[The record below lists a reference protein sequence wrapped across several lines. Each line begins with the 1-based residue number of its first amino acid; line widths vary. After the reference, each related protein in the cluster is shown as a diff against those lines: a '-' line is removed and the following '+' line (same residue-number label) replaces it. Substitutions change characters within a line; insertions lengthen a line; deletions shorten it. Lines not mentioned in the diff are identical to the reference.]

1 MNTKIVMTS
10 SAVLMG
16 IVGISFTFLP
26 SEIMIYFEVEPSKFL
41 QMMIQILGA
50 LYFAF
55 AMLNWMSKESFIGGV
70 YNRPI
75 AIANLTHFLI
85 VALALV
91 KNVFS
96 SEEWSLILV
105 IVTTLY
111 SLFAIL
117 FGIILFKHPL
127 KDKV

>member
-1 MNTKIVMTS
+1 MTS